1 MWLTQ
6 LLLLMG
12 NELLKSFF
20 PHFLNQSS
28 HQESGCHTVLIIIGN
43 LAWHKKKAKND
54 PKATNVWH
62 RFLGMVNPKEK
73 PSRGKLGAAGIL
85 C

>member
-1 MWLTQ
+1 M
-6 LLLLMG
+6 
-12 NELLKSFF
+12 
-20 PHFLNQSS
+20 
-28 HQESGCHTVLIIIGN
+28 LIIIGN